1 MRQLAMTYSIALD
14 TVPINHVSRNY
25 HVEVCLIS
33 SLFCLFA
40 LLQHFDRKMSSQKKR
55 AGLIARQPDVSFLPE
70 TH

>member
-33 SLFCLFA
+33 SFFVY
-40 LLQHFDRKMSSQKKR
+40 LLCFNILTEKCRAKKK
-55 AGLIARQPDVSFLPE
+55 GPGS
-70 TH
+70 